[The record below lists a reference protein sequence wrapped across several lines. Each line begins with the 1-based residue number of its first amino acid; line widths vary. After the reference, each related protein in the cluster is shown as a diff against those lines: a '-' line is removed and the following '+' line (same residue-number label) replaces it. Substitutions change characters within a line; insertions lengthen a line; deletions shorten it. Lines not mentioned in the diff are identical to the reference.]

1 MILSILLTCLQD
13 NVWKLQGELSCESL
27 LMVEGSLKQLMLDER
42 KKKAEG
48 KKNESQKE
56 REIERKEKNRKEEK
70 INKEKNKEIQIKQ
83 RKKERKRR

>member
-27 LMVEGSLKQLMLDER
+27 LMVEGSLEQLMLDER

-48 KKNESQKE
+48 KKK
-56 REIERKEKNRKEEK
+56 RKLERKGNREQGK
-70 INKEKNKEIQIKQ
+70 
-83 RKKERKRR
+83 KKEGRKN